1 MIYSKLDWYTVV
13 LYSTDIFSVLDKLEI
28 KHDYFEEFLES
39 GYERSQGFSSV
50 FVWYCNNINIE
61 VKFDDYLSTDADSL
75 FTTKFSKVRLD
86 ISGKGLDYLRSRKFD
101 VDTHFTDHTFWGE
114 RGTDYKITR
123 SDFAFDFVNYQ
134 GEFLDNF
141 LNWIKERERDGV
153 ISAKNARLFVGRPSG
168 IQYSYR
174 CGDQK
179 TLYLGSTR
187 GDKLVRIYDKLLE
200 QSKNG
205 VLMNK
210 LPKSFTEN
218 EPDGNVDSWFRIEFQ
233 TRRKCADDYL
243 FGIDH
248 DLSRVLRVMFEEYRV
263 REKDGTALPFIEK
276 LYKWDDLPPIRKMFD
291 FVQSPVKVLDSAA
304 ACITGRGFKSIFTFI
319 ARYGIDQFIELV
331 NERAKSIFRIDTATC
346 AFTER
351 SLRNNISNMLEDE
364 GITLDDLPGLVR
376 HGNEFYLKERPTNK
390 AIGESFG
397 MFGEQYFHF
406 CSALLRKDYKKAYEI
421 LTISESDNTIIIQK
435 LLSLML

>member
-13 LYSTDIFSVLDKLEI
+13 LYSTDIFSILDKLEI
-28 KHDYFEEFLES
+28 KHDHFEELLSS

-50 FVWYCNNINIE
+50 FVWSAYNISLE
-61 VKFDDYLSTDADSL
+61 VKYDDYLSTDGSSL
-75 FTTKFSKVRLD
+75 FTSKFSKIRLD

-101 VDTHFTDHTFWGE
+101 VDTNFTDDTFWGE
-114 RGTDYKITR
+114 RGKDYKITR

-134 GEFLDNF
+134 GDFLDNF

-153 ISAKNARLFVGRPSG
+153 ISAHNARLITGRG
-168 IQYSYR
+168 GGVQYSYR

-205 VLMNK
+205 VLMHE
-210 LPKSFTEN
+210 LPKTFTEN

-243 FGIDH
+243 FCIDH
-248 DLSRVLRVMFEEYRV
+248 DLSRVLRVMFDEYRV
-263 REKDGTALPFIEK
+263 REKDGSVLPFIEK

-291 FVQSPVKVLDSAA
+291 FVELPVKVLDRSAA
-304 ACITGRGFKSIFTFI
+304 YISGQAFKSIFYVYV
-319 ARYGIDQFIELV
+319 RYGPDGLV
-331 NERAKSIFRIDTATC
+331 NLINERAKNIYNSDSAS
-346 AFTER
+346 ASYTEI
-351 SLRNNISNMLEDE
+351 SLRVNLERMLSEE
-364 GITLDDLPGLVR
+364 GLTIDQLPGLVQR
-376 HGNEFYLKERPTNK
+376 GSQYYLKERPTNK
-390 AIGESFG
+390 AIGEAFG

-406 CSALLRKDYKKAYEI
+406 CTALLKKDYKKAYEL
-421 LTISESDNTIIIQK
+421 LTINESDNIKIIEK
-435 LLSLML
+435 LLSLIL